1 MFYNLLGFNMNYIVF
16 ILNIVFLFQQLSI
29 QQDNTKCFVNINSD
43 DFNLLIETEEV
54 VLIDVRT
61 LSEYRKDRIPNT
73 LFAPEASDLLRII
86 KTLDSTAVVLL
97 YCQEGDRSIQAA
109 ELICSKSEIKR
120 IYNLEKGLDDWINQ
134 GYPIDKSRIIRKRD

>member
-134 GYPIDKSRIIRKRD
+134 GYPIDKSRILRKRD

>member
-109 ELICSKSEIKR
+109 EVICSKSEIKR

>member
-29 QQDNTKCFVNINSD
+29 QQDNTKCFVNVNSD

-97 YCQEGDRSIQAA
+97 YCEEGDRSIQAA
-109 ELICSKSEIKR
+109 ELICSNTEIKR

-134 GYPIDKSRIIRKRD
+134 GYPIDKSRILRKRD

>member
-1 MFYNLLGFNMNYIVF
+1 LFYNLLGFNMNYIVF
-16 ILNIVFLFQQLSI
+16 ILNIVFLIQQLSI
-29 QQDNTKCFVNINSD
+29 QQDDTKCFVNINSD

-134 GYPIDKSRIIRKRD
+134 GYPIDKSRILRKRD

>member
-1 MFYNLLGFNMNYIVF
+1 MNYIVF

>member
-1 MFYNLLGFNMNYIVF
+1 MNYIVF

-61 LSEYRKDRIPNT
+61 LSEYRKERIPNT

-86 KTLDSTAVVLL
+86 QTLDSTAVVLL
-97 YCQEGDRSIQAA
+97 YCKEGDRSIQAA
-109 ELICSKSEIKR
+109 EIICSKSEIKR
-120 IYNLEKGLDDWINQ
+120 IYNLEKGLDDWIKQ
-134 GYPIDKSRIIRKRD
+134 GYPIDKSRIKRKRN